1 MKSKGSIGLLDT
13 LGKCLVIFSSVGYLT
28 MAAEVPDQHM
38 DGLGRQGAG
47 RNGLSVGNMGG
58 HGEGK

>member
-1 MKSKGSIGLLDT
+1 M
-13 LGKCLVIFSSVGYLT
+13 IFSSVGYLT
-28 MAAEVPDQHM
+28 MAVEVPDQHM
-38 DGLGRQGAG
+38 DDLGRQGAG

>member
-1 MKSKGSIGLLDT
+1 M
-13 LGKCLVIFSSVGYLT
+13 IFSSVGYLT
-28 MAAEVPDQHM
+28 MTAEVSDQHM

-47 RNGLSVGNMGG
+47 INGLTVGNMGG

>member
-1 MKSKGSIGLLDT
+1 M
-13 LGKCLVIFSSVGYLT
+13 IFSSVGYLT

-38 DGLGRQGAG
+38 DGLGRLGPG